1 MSSSAVDAGLLL
13 IRVCCGL
20 TMAAHGHGK
29 FFKGGKI
36 AGTAG
41 WFDSMGMRP
50 GKVHAVLAASTEV
63 GAGLALACGLLTPL
77 AAAGFVSLMIVAG
90 YTVHRSNGF
99 FIVKQGWEYNMVLA
113 VIPVGIALIGP
124 GRWSIDHLLELDS
137 KISGWTSGAIAA
149 GVGILGGVGTLL
161 GFYRPPAAT

>member
-1 MSSSAVDAGLLL
+1 
-13 IRVCCGL
+13 
-20 TMAAHGHGK
+20 MAAHGHGK

-124 GRWSIDHLLELDS
+124 GRWSLIPRS
-137 KISGWTSGAIAA
+137 QA
-149 GVGILGGVGTLL
+149 GQVGQ
-161 GFYRPPAAT
+161 